1 MCCLSCAAH
10 TGSFWLAKPEK
21 KKLAIG
27 LVLFIGTFL
36 HGTFFIACDYG
47 LYWVMD
53 MVRREGVL
61 VTQEQGACVRDTI
74 MLAMYCSISCMT

>member
-1 MCCLSCAAH
+1 MLCVVCRALS

-61 VTQEQGACVRDTI
+61 VTQEQGACARDTRTRCV
-74 MLAMYCSISCMT
+74 YS